1 MIKLRKLRGSFS
13 YAGEGW
19 QFALK
24 KDQNL
29 RIHLI
34 VALLVLILAFFL
46 GLSLLEIGILVAMIT
61 IVIASELMNTAV
73 EKIVDLITAEH
84 HPDAK
89 FAKDVS
95 SAMVLTA
102 AIGSIIVGC
111 IVFLPHLL

>member
-1 MIKLRKLRGSFS
+1 MIKLNKLKGSFY
-13 YAGEGW
+13 YAAEGW
-19 QFALK
+19 RFALH

-29 RIHLI
+29 RIHLVI
-34 VALLVLILAFFL
+34 AVLVLLAAFFYR
-46 GLSLLEIGILVAMIT
+46 LSVLEIGILTALIT
-61 IVIASELMNTAV
+61 LVISAELMNTAV

-102 AIGSIIVGC
+102 AVGSVIVGC
-111 IVFLPHLL
+111 IIFLPHIL

>member
-1 MIKLRKLRGSFS
+1 MIKLKKLRGSF
-13 YAGEGW
+13 AFAAEGW
-19 QFALK
+19 QFAIR

-29 RIHLI
+29 RIHLLI
-34 VALLVLILAFFL
+34 AFVVLVLAF
-46 GLSLLEIGILVAMIT
+46 LLNLTAIEKVIIITMIT
-61 IVIASELMNTAV
+61 LVISAELMNTAV

-102 AIGSIIVGC
+102 AIGSVIVGC
-111 IVFLPHLL
+111 LIFLPHIL

>member
-1 MIKLRKLRGSFS
+1 MIKLTTLKSSFS
-13 YAGEGW
+13 YAAQGW

-29 RIHLI
+29 RIHFVIAIIVLL
-34 VALLVLILAFFL
+34 VALFFQ
-46 GLSLLEIGILVAMIT
+46 LSNLEIGILVAMIT
-61 IVIASELMNTAV
+61 LVITAELMNTAV

-95 SAMVLTA
+95 SAMVLTT
-102 AIGSIIVGC
+102 AIGSVIVGC
-111 IVFLPHLL
+111 LIFLPHIL